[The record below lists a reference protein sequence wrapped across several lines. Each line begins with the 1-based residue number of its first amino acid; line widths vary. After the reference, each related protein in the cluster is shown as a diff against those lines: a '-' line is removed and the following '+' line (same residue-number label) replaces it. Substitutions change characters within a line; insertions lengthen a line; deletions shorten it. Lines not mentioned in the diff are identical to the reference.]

1 MSSLATKGRVIDYT
15 TTQAQRAAGVT
26 TRQMWHWM
34 TQQVIQPSV
43 AKAGGA
49 GGTNMWSED
58 DVAVLVM
65 LGELARLGVEADNL
79 RILEPQLRQVRTR
92 SAPQSSEVLVVSRSP
107 LEVFGARFAAVG
119 KLLRDGSSSAYWVV
133 DLRRRPAPTQIA

>member
-1 MSSLATKGRVIDYT
+1 MKGRVIDYT

-34 TQQVIQPSV
+34 TQQVIEPSV

-49 GGTNMWSED
+49 GGTNMWSDD
-58 DVAVLVM
+58 DVAVLAM

-79 RILEPQLRQVRTR
+79 RLLEPQLRNVR
-92 SAPQSSEVLVVSRSP
+92 SQGLPLAPDVLVVCRDP
-107 LEVFGARFAAVG
+107 LQVKALRYGALG
-119 KLLRDGSSSAYWVV
+119 KALKDAEASAYWVV
-133 DLRRRPAPTQIA
+133 DLHRLRPKS

>member
-1 MSSLATKGRVIDYT
+1 MKGRVIDYT

-34 TQQVIQPSV
+34 TQQVIEPSV

-49 GGTNMWSED
+49 GGTNMWSDD
-58 DVAVLVM
+58 DVAVLAM

-79 RILEPQLRQVRTR
+79 RLLEPQLRDVRR
-92 SAPQSSEVLVVSRSP
+92 HGGPLAPDLLLVCRVP
-107 LEVFGARFAAVG
+107 LEVKALRYGALG
-119 KLLRDGSSSAYWVV
+119 KTLKDAEASAYWVV
-133 DLRRRPAPTQIA
+133 DLHGLRPKS